1 MLVSSRRVAGS
12 HLTEQPPMTL
22 PKIVSPD
29 EWRAARETL
38 LVKEKELTRAR
49 DALAAERRRMPIA
62 RVEKDYTFEGANG
75 PVSLPALFDA
85 RSQLIV
91 YHFMLAPGWGAG
103 CDGCSMVAD
112 NIGHLAHLHARD
124 VSFAMV
130 SRAPLPEIEAYKAR
144 MGWDLPWVSSFGS
157 DFNRDF
163 GATHDDEEDHG
174 ITVFLRDGDD
184 VFRTWNTGN
193 RGIEALLG
201 TFALLD
207 MTPLGR
213 QEAWEESPEGWPQTP
228 PYEWWRRHDEYETES
243 TIDTAPAE

>member
-1 MLVSSRRVAGS
+1 
-12 HLTEQPPMTL
+12 MTL
-22 PKIVSPD
+22 PKIVSLD
-29 EWRAARETL
+29 AWQAARDAL
-38 LVKEKELTRAR
+38 LVKEKALTRAW
-49 DALAAERRRMPIA
+49 DALAAERRRMPMV
-62 RVEKDYTFEGANG
+62 RVDRAYTFDGPSG
-75 PVSLPALFDA
+75 PVSLLDLFDG

-91 YHFMLAPGWGAG
+91 YHFMFGPGWDAG

-130 SRAPLPEIEAYKAR
+130 SRAPLPEIETYKAR

-157 DFNRDF
+157 DFNHDF

-184 VFRTWNTGN
+184 VYRTWNTGN

-213 QEAWEESPEGWPQTP
+213 QETWEESPEGWPQTP

-243 TIDTAPAE
+243 AIDTAPAEWDCS